1 MGGCVSDCTQRDV
14 QVLAPPEETS
24 LDLQNLGSI
33 VPTGRAIFLG
43 PAPVEPRDSPD
54 FVPLDIAYLHC
65 CGYRAKLWLRTHE
78 RTSAAPAPRRRPWSP
93 PRGCSEPAKVQ
104 TFESY
109 RLNTLPGSHVLVK
122 MGSPDTP
129 SSPGCD
135 S

>member
-65 CGYRAKLWLRTHE
+65 CGYRAKLWLRMHE
-78 RTSAAPAPRRRPWSP
+78 RTSASAALVASLVATPRLLRAGK
-93 PRGCSEPAKVQ
+93 GCKL
-104 TFESY
+104 
-109 RLNTLPGSHVLVK
+109 LNLTA
-122 MGSPDTP
+122 
-129 SSPGCD
+129 
-135 S
+135 